1 MGGIILKP
9 KKCVLLL
16 GGSTDQLFIIKTA
29 NKLGLE
35 TAVIDASKTA
45 PGLSLGTYSAPI
57 DFSNIPAVVDYAHQL
72 KKQGVNV
79 CGVTVMGSDVP
90 HIVSAIA
97 KEFNWIGLS
106 GQTGKWATDKY
117 EMKCRFVKKGIPVPK
132 FALVKSSED
141 VMNCWKDWNCS
152 SVVIKPT
159 DRAGSR
165 GVRIISQVEEV
176 KDAFKNALICSK
188 NGKVILEEYVPGL
201 QISTESVLTE
211 KRSMTPGFADRV
223 YGGMDVFWPQI
234 MENGGW
240 VPSLVNHAMHRTVC
254 NLVENAARALGI
266 QRGVAKGD
274 VVIHPEKGPMII
286 EMAARLSGGDFSESL
301 VPLGIGVNYV
311 KAVLKIAIGEEPN
324 WDDML
329 PKWESAVAN
338 RYFFLPPG
346 KLEDIEGMESIRKIK
361 AVKKLKMFY
370 EIGDTVPE
378 ITHHGQR
385 VGVAVIVGKNR
396 KAVQRNIDKVYQ
408 NIKFKING
416 RWVSGDPSKFDNL
429 SYTKH

>member
-1 MGGIILKP
+1 MGGIILRP

-29 NKLGLE
+29 HELGLE
-35 TAVIDASKTA
+35 TAVIDADKAAT
-45 PGLSLGTYSAPI
+45 GLSLGTYSAPI
-57 DFSNIPAVVDYAHQL
+57 DFSNIPAVIDYAHKL
-72 KKQGVNV
+72 KKQGINV

-97 KEFNWIGLS
+97 KEFNWIGPNE
-106 GQTGKWATDKY
+106 QTGKWATDKY
-117 EMKCRFVKKGIPVPK
+117 EMKCRFVDKGIPVPK

-141 VMNCWKDWNCS
+141 VINYWKDWNCS

-165 GVRIISQVEEV
+165 GVRIISKESDS
-176 KDAFKNALICSK
+176 KIAYDYAMSCSK
-188 NGKVILEEYVPGL
+188 NGKVILEEYVSGL

-223 YGGMDVFWPQI
+223 YEGMDVFWPQI

-240 VPSLVNHAMHRTVC
+240 VPSLVNYAMKRAVC
-254 NLVENAARALGI
+254 DLVENAARALGI

-274 VVIHPEKGPMII
+274 VVIHPEKGLMII

-311 KAVLKIAIGEEPN
+311 KAALKIAIGEEPD

-329 PKWESAVAN
+329 AKWEKAVAN
-338 RYFFLPPG
+338 RYFFLPHG
-346 KLEDIEGMESIRKIK
+346 KLEAIEGMESIRKIE
-361 AVKKLKMFY
+361 AVKKLKVFY
-370 EIGDTVPE
+370 KIGDVIPE

-385 VGVAVIVGKNR
+385 AGVVVIVGENR
-396 KAVQRNIDKVYQ
+396 KTVQRNIDKVYQ
-408 NIKFKING
+408 SLKFKING
-416 RWVSGDPSKFDNL
+416 RWVTSDPSKCDNL
-429 SYTKH
+429 NYASH

>member
-29 NKLGLE
+29 NELGLE
-35 TAVIDASKTA
+35 MAVIDAQKAA

-57 DFSNIPAVVDYAHQL
+57 DFSNIHAVIDYAHKL
-72 KKQGVNV
+72 KKQGINV

-97 KEFNWIGLS
+97 KEFNWIGPS
-106 GQTGKWATDKY
+106 EQTGKWTTDKY
-117 EMKCRFVKKGIPVPK
+117 EMKCRFVEKGISVPK

-141 VMNCWKDWNCS
+141 VMNCWKEWNCN

-165 GVRIISQVEEV
+165 GVNIISHED
-176 KDAFKNALICSK
+176 DARVAYENAVFCSR
-188 NGKVILEEYVPGL
+188 NGDVILEEYLPGP
-201 QISTESVLTE
+201 QISTESIFTE
-211 KRSMTPGFADRV
+211 TRAMTPGFADRV
-223 YGGMDVFWPQI
+223 YESMDIFWPQI

-240 VPSLVNHAMHRTVC
+240 VPTIVSQSMKSAVID
-254 NLVENAARALGI
+254 LVENAARALGI

-274 VVIHPEKGPMII
+274 VVIHPDKGPMII

-311 KAVLKIAIGEEPN
+311 KAALKIAIGEDPD

-329 PKWESAVAN
+329 AKWEKAVAN
-338 RYFFLPPG
+338 RYFFLPHG
-346 KLEDIEGMESIRKIK
+346 KLEAIEGMESIRKRE
-361 AVKKLKMFY
+361 AVKKLKVFY
-370 EIGDTVPE
+370 KIGDVIPE
-378 ITHHGQR
+378 INHHGQR
-385 VGVAVIVGKNR
+385 VGVVVIAGENR
-396 KAVQRNIDKVYQ
+396 KTVQRNIDKVYQ
-408 NIKFKING
+408 SLKFKIDG
-416 RWVSGDPSKFDNL
+416 SWVIGDPKKCDED
-429 SYTKH
+429 